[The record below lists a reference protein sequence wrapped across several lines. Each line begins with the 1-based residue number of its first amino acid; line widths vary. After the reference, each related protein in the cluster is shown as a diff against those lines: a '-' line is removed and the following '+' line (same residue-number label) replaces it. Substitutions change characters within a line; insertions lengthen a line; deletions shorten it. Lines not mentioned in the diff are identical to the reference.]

1 MSAFRPILF
10 SALRRGYT
18 ARTLLADLFAGVT
31 VGLVALPLAMAFGIA
46 SIPEQVARELL
57 AEAPWLTPPALG
69 IYTAIVAGF
78 LASLVGGSRFSISG
92 PTGAFI
98 VIIYGVAARH
108 GYAGLAVATTM
119 AGAMLVLLGLCR
131 FGSIIKFIPYPVTT
145 GFTAGIGTIIAASQ
159 LGDALGLTLRD
170 EQGNAVGLPPE
181 FLAKL
186 EVIAQNLGS
195 TTPAAAILAAGT
207 FLAVFA
213 LRRYLPKLP
222 GPILAIALATLAA
235 WALQLP
241 VATIGTRFGEL
252 PQTLPAPHL
261 VTFDFALMRE
271 LLPEAGTIAML
282 CAIESLLCAVVADGM
297 TSERHRSDTELIGQ
311 GVANVGAAMFFGI
324 PATAAIARTVTN
336 IKSGGRTPMAGILH
350 AVCLVLFLLVLS
362 PLLVEVP
369 LAALAGLLLT
379 VAWNMSEIDK
389 VVHLLRGPRSDVL
402 VLVATYG
409 LTVFTDLT
417 IAVGA
422 GVVFASLLFM
432 KRMAD
437 IADIT
442 SIRRELSD
450 PDDAEPLS
458 KVVDPADVPPGVELF
473 QISGPFFFGVAD
485 KLVHVLRNVESPPK
499 VFILRMRL
507 VPAIDATGLNALED
521 FVHTCGRM
529 GTTLLL
535 SGVQPDVQRAMAR
548 LGLTTRIGPDNFL
561 PGIDAALARARHLV
575 TADGAPPVHRT

>member
-78 LASLVGGSRFSISG
+78 LASLLGGSRFSISG

>member
-1 MSAFRPILF
+1 
-10 SALRRGYT
+10 
-18 ARTLLADLFAGVT
+18 
-31 VGLVALPLAMAFGIA
+31 
-46 SIPEQVARELL
+46 
-57 AEAPWLTPPALG
+57 
-69 IYTAIVAGF
+69 
-78 LASLVGGSRFSISG
+78 
-92 PTGAFI
+92 
-98 VIIYGVAARH
+98 
-108 GYAGLAVATTM
+108 
-119 AGAMLVLLGLCR
+119 
-131 FGSIIKFIPYPVTT
+131 
-145 GFTAGIGTIIAASQ
+145 
-159 LGDALGLTLRD
+159 
-170 EQGNAVGLPPE
+170 
-181 FLAKL
+181 
-186 EVIAQNLGS
+186 
-195 TTPAAAILAAGT
+195 
-207 FLAVFA
+207 
-213 LRRYLPKLP
+213 
-222 GPILAIALATLAA
+222 
-235 WALQLP
+235 
-241 VATIGTRFGEL
+241 
-252 PQTLPAPHL
+252 
-261 VTFDFALMRE
+261 
-271 LLPEAGTIAML
+271 
-282 CAIESLLCAVVADGM
+282 
-297 TSERHRSDTELIGQ
+297 
-311 GVANVGAAMFFGI
+311 
-324 PATAAIARTVTN
+324 VTN
-336 IKSGGRTPMAGILH
+336 IKSGGRTPVAGILH
-350 AVCLVLFLLVLS
+350 AVCLVLFLLVLA

-437 IADIT
+437 VADIT

-485 KLVHVLRNVESPPK
+485 KLVHVLRSVESPPK

-535 SGVQPDVQRAMAR
+535 SGVQPDVQRAMAK
-548 LGLTTRIGPDNFL
+548 LGLAARIGPDNFL
-561 PGIDAALARARHLV
+561 PGIDAALARARELV

>member
-78 LASLVGGSRFSISG
+78 LASLLGGSRFSISG

-575 TADGAPPVHRT
+575 MADGAPPVHRT